1 MKPSCALSV
10 LAAGLTAAA
19 AIVTLAP
26 SGSAVTTPTW
36 TLTQNASD
44 SFTRTVT
51 TGWGTAPQGGAW
63 TTATAAAFSVAAN
76 QGRVAAPPAGVTLV
90 QKLANVHTADELA
103 RITFI
108 VPKLPTG
115 TSGQY
120 VMVRTRVQ
128 PDGSSL
134 AAQVHFFSTGA
145 MSISLFQINGTT
157 STVLVRGAADPYKA
171 VSGGK
176 YSLDLQTTGAA
187 PTTTVIARAFPTTA
201 AGPAWQASATATGPS
216 TAGGLAVSL
225 YDSTA
230 AHTGPAVGINL
241 TNLSGWAL
249 TNPQTVTPPPSG
261 PCPGSSVIA
270 GFVHPGV
277 LLSTCQLDEVK
288 NRMVFTRVSVGGH
301 SVPRAAPKNSAV
313 AADVHSAAAF
323 NLMMSSNGF
332 RSVHTLAS
340 LGYQAAP
347 PTSLVCL
354 AHTTAAPCIAL
365 DAQAAYIDA
374 LIYYYSG
381 DTEYADQ
388 AIQILNA
395 WARTVSRICNDNT
408 GACESVSA
416 AKLTDTFTA
425 WNTQLCVGWL
435 AQAFLPAAE
444 IIRYTY
450 HPSAGRPTFDTT
462 RFAQLMT
469 AFATIVEIGEPPIN
483 PGANWRTSF
492 AEGTMDIGVFLNN
505 AALYARGVSMWKQAT
520 SIIYMGGAQPIG
532 SWWTSPVFVPGL
544 AQEMCR
550 DISHDTMG
558 LDGLMRGAETAS
570 IQSEQGVDLYG
581 YDAQRLVAG
590 YEFNAEYAADALD
603 HAGTGTSGVITTGN
617 SSKTGISYANVNVRE
632 CGGKIQIG
640 GYGWLLGWEIGYHHY
655 HDIAGVAMPY
665 TGNFVENY
673 TRPSTI
679 PKSALFLTWETLT
692 FGD

>member
-10 LAAGLTAAA
+10 LAAGLTATA

-26 SGSAVTTPTW
+26 SGSAVTTPPTW

-176 YSLDLQTTGAA
+176 YNLDLQTTGAA

-249 TNPQTVTPPPSG
+249 TNPQTVTPPPTPTPTPTPPAQPGPTNTGVPAGTHLTLHVGDLNITTPGTVISG
-261 PCPGSSVIA
+261 LDIHGNVNIAAPNVTLKDSIVRGGPTLPTHGHCIVEDNGKGNGLNFLIEDTELAPTNVNYYQNDICGGNFTALRINSHTGVDTMDIA
-270 GFVHPGV
+270 GNNV
-277 LLSTCQLDEVK
+277 TVK
-288 NRMVFTRVSVGGH
+288 DSWLHDTTHFAYSPEHTNGTHNDGIEITVGQNINITHNLIRGGG
-301 SVPRAAPKNSAV
+301 NS
-313 AADVHSAAAF
+313 
-323 NLMMSSNGF
+323 
-332 RSVHTLAS
+332 
-340 LGYQAAP
+340 
-347 PTSLVCL
+347 
-354 AHTTAAPCIAL
+354 
-365 DAQAAYIDA
+365 
-374 LIYYYSG
+374 
-381 DTEYADQ
+381 
-388 AIQILNA
+388 AIQITQDQGITTNLTIANN
-395 WARTVSRICNDNT
+395 WFDGGTCSLHINDEPLTTMTHLTVTGSIFTPNSTIAHCDAVVTHTVTMTWTANT
-408 GACESVSA
+408 
-416 AKLTDTFTA
+416 
-425 WNTQLCVGWL
+425 
-435 AQAFLPAAE
+435 
-444 IIRYTY
+444 
-450 HPSAGRPTFDTT
+450 
-462 RFAQLMT
+462 
-469 AFATIVEIGEPPIN
+469 
-483 PGANWRTSF
+483 
-492 AEGTMDIGVFLNN
+492 
-505 AALYARGVSMWKQAT
+505 
-520 SIIYMGGAQPIG
+520 
-532 SWWTSPVFVPGL
+532 WT
-544 AQEMCR
+544 
-550 DISHDTMG
+550 
-558 LDGLMRGAETAS
+558 
-570 IQSEQGVDLYG
+570 
-581 YDAQRLVAG
+581 
-590 YEFNAEYAADALD
+590 
-603 HAGTGTSGVITTGN
+603 TGTA
-617 SSKTGISYANVNVRE
+617 ANPIV
-632 CGGKIQIG
+632 
-640 GYGWLLGWEIGYHHY
+640 YG
-655 HDIAGVAMPY
+655 
-665 TGNFVENY
+665 
-673 TRPSTI
+673 
-679 PKSALFLTWETLT
+679 
-692 FGD
+692 